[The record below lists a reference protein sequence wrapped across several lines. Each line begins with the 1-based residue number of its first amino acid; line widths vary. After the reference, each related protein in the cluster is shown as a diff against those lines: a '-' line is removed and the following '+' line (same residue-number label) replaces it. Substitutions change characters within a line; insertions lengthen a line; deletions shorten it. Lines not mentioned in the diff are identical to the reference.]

1 MLGNLICAP
10 LISELIFHC
19 VAFNNFGR
27 DSNEKQ
33 TNQKFHFLKNRIKI
47 KQCILHLLQ
56 KTPAPGFLTKPSRGR
71 CDAQNE
77 VIGAKIKF
85 IALQSAG
92 ILHQKF
98 GLCTRFR
105 AGPPNVAPGRWSWCA
120 TISVSCVIP
129 DLRAPAK
136 CLTPIVT
143 DKEPA
148 ELPSSSPAPRCSA
161 NMGEGSTPLSSYL
174 SPTSN
179 LSLAPFGLLH
189 FLIFTTTTLRL
200 NHRENN
206 RNHCHRRNIMNH

>member
-1 MLGNLICAP
+1 MLGNFICAP
-10 LISELIFHC
+10 LISQLIFHW

-33 TNQKFHFLKNRIKI
+33 TNQKFHFLKNRVKI

-105 AGPPNVAPGRWSWCA
+105 AGPPNVAPGRWSWCP

-129 DLRAPAK
+129 DLRVPAK

-143 DKEPA
+143 DKESRG
-148 ELPSSSPAPRCSA
+148 ELPSSRAQLPGAVQTWGRGPLPSPATS
-161 NMGEGSTPLSSYL
+161 PL
-174 SPTSN
+174 P
-179 LSLAPFGLLH
+179 P
-189 FLIFTTTTLRL
+189 I
-200 NHRENN
+200 
-206 RNHCHRRNIMNH
+206 CP

>member
-33 TNQKFHFLKNRIKI
+33 TNQKFHFLKNQVKI

-105 AGPPNVAPGRWSWCA
+105 AGPPNVAPGRWSCCA

-129 DLRAPAK
+129 DLRVAAK

-148 ELPSSSPAPRCSA
+148 ELPSSPVECKHGGEELPSAPSPRA
-161 NMGEGSTPLSSYL
+161 PLSSSQARL
-174 SPTSN
+174 GRSSPRELPST
-179 LSLAPFGLLH
+179 LDQAPLPS
-189 FLIFTTTTLRL
+189 ICP
-200 NHRENN
+200 
-206 RNHCHRRNIMNH
+206 CHPLDS

>member
-1 MLGNLICAP
+1 M
-10 LISELIFHC
+10 
-19 VAFNNFGR
+19 
-27 DSNEKQ
+27 
-33 TNQKFHFLKNRIKI
+33 
-47 KQCILHLLQ
+47 LQ

-105 AGPPNVAPGRWSWCA
+105 AGPPNVAPGRWSCCA

-143 DKEPA
+143 DKEPGRA
-148 ELPSSSPAPRCSA
+148 PLLLPSSPVQCKHGGGVHSPLQL
-161 NMGEGSTPLSSYL
+161 PLPYLQSVPSSL
-174 SPTSN
+174 R
-179 LSLAPFGLLH
+179 
-189 FLIFTTTTLRL
+189 TTTLPHIY
-200 NHRENN
+200 NDNSKTKQ
-206 RNHCHRRNIMNH
+206 